1 MAATRR
7 ALEVT
12 GRKPRAHALRVTAV
26 AAALV
31 PRMQPAHRQ
40 LADAAPRARR
50 LVLRARRAAASDR
63 DRRRPLIQLL
73 HPLVVALF
81 DDRIRQT
88 KELKP
93 VKLLHIAERP
103 FAYTALRCELLR
115 DWTERSCEY
124 RARLRVAAL
133 RVMFK

>member
-7 ALEVT
+7 ALEVA
-12 GRKPRAHALRVTAV
+12 GNKPRAHALRVTAV

-88 KELKP
+88 KEL
-93 VKLLHIAERP
+93 
-103 FAYTALRCELLR
+103 
-115 DWTERSCEY
+115 
-124 RARLRVAAL
+124 
-133 RVMFK
+133 